1 MIDRRTFLGGIAVAG
16 GWSVLAASASG
27 RADAPAVVVA
37 DNGQPRL
44 TIVVGSVKDGVEE
57 LQKVLRRLSGAEF
70 KIAAEPA
77 RAGSLFVGLA
87 ADFPALKI
95 DKPDELGAEGFL
107 LKTDGTHVWLIGN
120 KPLGVQHA
128 IATFLHKLGCRWFFP
143 GAVWEV
149 IPQRKTIEVRFDE
162 RQVPSFA
169 LGRHIHYG
177 FGAFGPCARD
187 LEEWNR
193 HNRMGGSIPV
203 GMGHTWFGLNSVAD
217 FAAHPEW
224 FALVDGKRKA
234 SKPCYSH
241 PDVIKQGIRHALER
255 AAGGARLVSLSPPD
269 GLGYCECERCRA
281 VCQGGKTY
289 EKHLST
295 FAKRPD
301 GVEVSVAS
309 ETVFGFVNAVAE
321 AVAARYPDTYVGCMA
336 YSAYAH
342 PPSFKLHPKV
352 LVQVTTAYR
361 RTDLTLEQQLSTL
374 RERGC
379 QAGLREYFSVYQW
392 DWDSRPPEGRLT
404 PAKMRAAFSN
414 YHENGVRCINAESS
428 NNWAPR
434 GLSYYL
440 ASCVMWD
447 HRSDVDALLRD
458 FYAAAFGPA
467 ADVVKSFYGHWYG
480 AAAFDS
486 SRPPASETG
495 EGAVELVPRDKL
507 RDLFKDLDQAAR
519 LTKDRPD
526 CQARVDQLRMYVH
539 YLVLRQ
545 QTTDAGAGKN
555 LEANKKAIL
564 DAIRAETQFAG
575 RLTYTNMIHSRP
587 LLGKAFLRRF
597 KKFEALLKDVPEAQ
611 KQNAGWRA
619 IGQPPTHAELEE
631 LWAADRAVLGIKS

>member
-1 MIDRRTFLGGIAVAG
+1 M
-16 GWSVLAASASG
+16 LAESSSA
-27 RADAPAVVVA
+27 RAAAPAVVVA
-37 DNGQPRL
+37 DAGQPRL
-44 TIVVGSVKDGVEE
+44 TIVVGSVKDGVGE
-57 LQKVLRRLSGAEF
+57 LQKVLRRMSGAEF
-70 KIAAEPA
+70 KITAEPA
-77 RAGSLFVGLA
+77 KGGSLFVGLA

-107 LKTDGTHVWLIGN
+107 LKTDGTNVWLIGN

-128 IATFLHKLGCRWFFP
+128 ITTFLHKLGCRWFFP

-149 IPQRKTIEVRFDE
+149 IPERKTIEVRFDE
-162 RQVPSFA
+162 RQMPSFS

-177 FGAFGPCARD
+177 FGAFGPCAHD

-193 HNRMGGSIPV
+193 HNRMGGPIPV
-203 GMGHTWFGLNSVAD
+203 GMGHTWFGLNNVGD

-241 PDVIKQGIRHALER
+241 PDVIKQGIRHALDK
-255 AAGGARLVSLSPPD
+255 AAGGAKLVSLSPPD

-281 VCQGGKTY
+281 VCRGGKTY
-289 EKHLST
+289 EKHLTT
-295 FAKRPD
+295 FARRPD

-309 ETVFGFVNAVAE
+309 ETVFGFVNAAAE
-321 AVAARYPDTYVGCMA
+321 AVAAKYPDTYVGCMA

-374 RERGC
+374 RKRGC

-392 DWDSRPPEGRLT
+392 DWDAKPPEGRLT
-404 PAKMRAAFSN
+404 PAKMQAAFSS

-447 HRSDVDALLRD
+447 TKSDVEALLRD

-467 ADVVKSFYGHWYG
+467 ADAMKSFYRHWYG
-480 AAAFDS
+480 ATAVGNDQT
-486 SRPPASETG
+486 PASETG
-495 EGAVELVPRDKL
+495 ERAEELVPRDKL
-507 RDLFKDLDQAAR
+507 REMFKDLDEAVR

-526 CQARVDQLRMYVH
+526 CQARVDHLRMYLH

-587 LLGKAFLRRF
+587 VLGKAFLRRF
-597 KKFEALLKDVPEAQ
+597 KKFEALLKGVPEAQ

-631 LWAADRAVLGIKS
+631 LWTADRAILRIKS